1 MSIHNNIHILK
12 QPIFDDNGDFQ
23 GWAEFSPKV
32 SAQAVI
38 MSENAVTVDAAI
50 TGLFGEIR
58 NSGDYSWQESSGG
71 STSKNFPCVY
81 LGAGDA
87 ITALS
92 VAADHSVT
100 MRNTAE
106 IDFLILSLPEDV
118 TPSFSLRLLTV
129 EASSDTAANTFTQQ
143 LVTASRYSVTLQRTG
158 AGAIARVTAAGSGVN
173 RTLLDADADLTQR
186 QVVGAILGAYTDV

>member
-1 MSIHNNIHILK
+1 MSIHDNTKILK

-23 GWAEFSPKV
+23 GWDEFSPKV
-32 SAQAVI
+32 SAQAVL
-38 MSENAVTVDAAI
+38 MPKNNVTVNDAI
-50 TGLFGEIR
+50 NGLAGEIG

-71 STSKNFPCVY
+71 STSKKFPCVY

-106 IDFLILSLPEDV
+106 IDFLILSLPKDV
-118 TPSFSLRLLTV
+118 TPRYSLRLLTV
-129 EASSDTAANTFTQQ
+129 EASFDTAANTFTQQ

-158 AGAIARVTAAGSGVN
+158 AGAIARVTAAGSGVD
-173 RTLLDADADLTQR
+173 RTLLDADTGLTQR
-186 QVVGAILGAYTDV
+186 QVVGAILDAYIDV

>member
-1 MSIHNNIHILK
+1 MSIHDNTKILK

-23 GWAEFSPKV
+23 RWYEFSPKV
-32 SAQAVI
+32 SAQAVL
-38 MSENAVTVDAAI
+38 MPENNVTVNEAI
-50 TGLFGEIR
+50 NDLAGAIG
-58 NSGDYSWQESSGG
+58 NSGDYSWQKSSGG
-71 STSKNFPCVY
+71 STFKNFPCVY

-106 IDFLILSLPEDV
+106 IDFLILSLPKDV
-118 TPSFSLRLLTV
+118 TPRYSLRLLTV

-158 AGAIARVTAAGSGVN
+158 AGAIARVEATGSGVN
-173 RTLLDADADLTQR
+173 RTLLDADTGLTQR
-186 QVVGAILGAYTDV
+186 QVVGAILGAYIDA